1 VQRLAFSNDERFLAG
16 IGANNTFIIW
26 DTRDGTPIHTRITEH
41 PMTVLSWGDM
51 ITDKNPKHPGYT
63 LITGNHVTVFINK
76 LEFDISSM
84 QYYLTGSAVQL
95 PNTGLVR
102 TYTFSHCNGDMLL
115 TGTTTGE
122 ICIFS
127 VFSSIYRASMPVS
140 SNGIICGTVEGDS
153 LYVGGGD
160 GKLRKLS
167 MSSGQ
172 WSLSHEAQLDS
183 KVVSV
188 NLSNDKKE
196 LIVGTSGGKM
206 YRVLTDDLS
215 FLLHSDSHTG
225 TIKDISFGNNS
236 DKFTAID
243 SQGAVKCWDLSDYKC
258 TYTGYPAKPTEG
270 TAVTI
275 AKDDQ
280 SILTGWA
287 DGFLRCFVEGQGQIW
302 EIANA
307 TRGAITSIY
316 ADANYILTGGADGAV
331 RVWAR

>member
-167 MSSGQ
+167 MTTGQ
-172 WSLSHEAQLDS
+172 WSLSHEA
-183 KVVSV
+183 
-188 NLSNDKKE
+188 
-196 LIVGTSGGKM
+196 
-206 YRVLTDDLS
+206 
-215 FLLHSDSHTG
+215 
-225 TIKDISFGNNS
+225 
-236 DKFTAID
+236 
-243 SQGAVKCWDLSDYKC
+243 
-258 TYTGYPAKPTEG
+258 
-270 TAVTI
+270 
-275 AKDDQ
+275 
-280 SILTGWA
+280 
-287 DGFLRCFVEGQGQIW
+287 
-302 EIANA
+302 
-307 TRGAITSIY
+307 
-316 ADANYILTGGADGAV
+316 
-331 RVWAR
+331 